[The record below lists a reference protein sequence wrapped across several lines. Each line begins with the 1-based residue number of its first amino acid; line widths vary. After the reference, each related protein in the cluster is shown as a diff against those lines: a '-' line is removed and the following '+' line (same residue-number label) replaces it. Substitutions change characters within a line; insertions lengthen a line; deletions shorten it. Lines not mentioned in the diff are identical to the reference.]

1 MRLSVSKSKN
11 ATSFYV
17 IKSIYVDGKRSSKVV
32 EKLGTEAQLRERYPD
47 QDPFE
52 WARAYVEALNR
63 EEEAGKMEVIARFS
77 NAKRIPSGVT
87 VSRKG
92 GYLFLQALY
101 HALGYDKICQK
112 IQQKYAI
119 QYDLNDILKKLLF
132 TRMLEPG
139 SKRSSFDTSQQ
150 DLERPTFDLHH
161 IYRALSVLSK
171 ESDFIQQEM
180 YRRST
185 KVVKRETRVL
195 YYDCTNFFF
204 ELETEE
210 GLKQYGQS
218 KEHRP
223 NPIVQMGLFLDGS
236 GLPLAFSIHP
246 GNTNEQTT
254 LRPLERQILQDFS
267 LSKFIVCTDA
277 GLSSMENR
285 KFNTLGE
292 RAYIV
297 TQSLKKLK
305 GHLKDWV
312 QEPSGWQREGSQKL
326 FDLRHL
332 EPDDE
337 AIYYKNRWIHENGLE
352 QHLIVTYSPIYR
364 RYQEALRERQVLRA
378 EGLLRAPS
386 RIQRKGAHDPR
397 RFVTTIATTHDGE
410 IASTQK
416 AFLDEGAIRSESMW
430 DGYYAVCT
438 NLEGDPLEVIAVNKQ
453 RWEIE
458 AAFRVM
464 KTEFRARPV
473 FLSRDDRIK
482 AHFMTCF
489 MAFMLYKTLEKKIRP
504 LLSDLDPSAATLI
517 ETLRGMSFYEIP
529 GEGYVPLYTRTPITD
544 ALHEYFGFHTDTEIV
559 PVKTMK
565 QIIAKTKKPR

>member
-32 EKLGTEAQLRERYPD
+32 EKLGTEVQLRERYPD

-312 QEPSGWQREGSQKL
+312 QEPSGWQREGL
-326 FDLRHL
+326 
-332 EPDDE
+332 
-337 AIYYKNRWIHENGLE
+337 
-352 QHLIVTYSPIYR
+352 
-364 RYQEALRERQVLRA
+364 
-378 EGLLRAPS
+378 
-386 RIQRKGAHDPR
+386 
-397 RFVTTIATTHDGE
+397 E
-410 IASTQK
+410 IALSK
-416 AFLDEGAIRSESMW
+416 GHRRGA
-430 DGYYAVCT
+430 
-438 NLEGDPLEVIAVNKQ
+438 
-453 RWEIE
+453 
-458 AAFRVM
+458 
-464 KTEFRARPV
+464 
-473 FLSRDDRIK
+473 
-482 AHFMTCF
+482 
-489 MAFMLYKTLEKKIRP
+489 
-504 LLSDLDPSAATLI
+504 
-517 ETLRGMSFYEIP
+517 
-529 GEGYVPLYTRTPITD
+529 
-544 ALHEYFGFHTDTEIV
+544 
-559 PVKTMK
+559 
-565 QIIAKTKKPR
+565 